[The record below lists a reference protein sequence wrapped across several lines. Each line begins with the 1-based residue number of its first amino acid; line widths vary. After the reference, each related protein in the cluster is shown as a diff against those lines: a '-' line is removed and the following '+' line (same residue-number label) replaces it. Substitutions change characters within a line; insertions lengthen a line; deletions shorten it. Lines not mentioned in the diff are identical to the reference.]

1 MRHQLQRKEK
11 EMTQQSALKT
21 HMLVDCWGGSTAPG
35 EPSAAS
41 SLRVVVCEP
50 SQSYWASNEA
60 KKLFKLLDDEQDAT
74 DAITNQME
82 LLSDVLSDATDY
94 WSVVI
99 GLEKDHDTVHQ
110 KWTIQICCQ
119 YLYCSLYYAK

>member
-1 MRHQLQRKEK
+1 L
-11 EMTQQSALKT
+11 
-21 HMLVDCWGGSTAPG
+21 GGGSSTAPE
-35 EPSAAS
+35 EPSSAS
-41 SLRVVVCEP
+41 SLGVVVCDP

-60 KKLFKLLDDEQDAT
+60 KKLFKLLDDEQDAI

-82 LLSDVLSDATDY
+82 LLSYVLSDATDY
-94 WSVVI
+94 LSVVI